1 MNSESIQSQYGL
13 WKVESHPGAIEYS
26 NSVMSEI
33 AAYAEDGFNRLTRG
47 GIEEGGILL
56 GSRNGMSIRIEAWR
70 PIACEHARGPSFL
83 LSPKDETA
91 LGKLLKDCKTDPELK
106 GYEALGYFHSH
117 TRTEICLTDED
128 LQFYDR
134 YFEYRWQVAL
144 VLKPRRHDHVRA
156 GFFVRE
162 LAGKVRTGSSFLEF
176 SIEAAKTYIA
186 PQKQNVRISVAAA
199 QPAPVPVP
207 VPVPVQ
213 APSPERKAR
222 RIQSPFSPKWLSLIA
237 AMLMLL
243 TAARIL
249 KVKWENDPTPVLPV
263 KVVDQFGTLQ
273 IEWDRTNK
281 HVMEADS
288 AEIVIGDGKENT
300 QKSLDRETV
309 RQGAFRY
316 VRNSEDVR
324 IQITFFSGGKP
335 TAMEISRFVGL
346 KVPLPKDVI
355 PDRGVKQN
363 RELADENVRL
373 REALRKETTRVQ
385 RLERTVRNLQDRLG
399 IRRQ

>member
-26 NSVMSEI
+26 HSVMSEI
-33 AAYAEDGFNRLTRG
+33 AAYVEDGFNRLTRG
-47 GIEEGGILL
+47 GLEEGGILL
-56 GSRNGMSIRIEAWR
+56 GTRSGMAIRIEAWR

-83 LSPKDETA
+83 LSPNDENA
-91 LGKLLKDCKTDPELK
+91 LSKLLKECKTDPELK
-106 GYEALGYFHSH
+106 AYEALGWFHSH

-144 VLKPRRHDHVRA
+144 VLKPRRHEHVRA

-162 LAGKVRTGSSFLEF
+162 LAGRVRTGSSFLEF
-176 SIEAAKTYIA
+176 AIESAKPFVAQAKKNVPISI
-186 PQKQNVRISVAAA
+186 AAA
-199 QPAPVPVP
+199 QPAPVPLSAP
-207 VPVPVQ
+207 VPG
-213 APSPERKAR
+213 RKAR
-222 RIQSPFSPKWLSLIA
+222 RVQSPFSPKWLSLIA
-237 AMLMLL
+237 VLLMLL

-249 KVKWENDPTPVLPV
+249 KVKWDNEPPPVLPV
-263 KVVDQFGTLQ
+263 KVVDQLGTLQ

-281 HVMEADS
+281 QVMEADS
-288 AEIVIGDGKENT
+288 AEILIVDGTENI

-316 VRNSEDVR
+316 VRGSEDVR
-324 IQITFFSGGKP
+324 IQLTLFSGGKP
-335 TAMEISRFVGL
+335 TAMEISRFIGL
-346 KVPLPKDVI
+346 KGALAKDAV
-355 PDRGVKQN
+355 PDRAGKPN
-363 RELADENVRL
+363 RDVAEENVRL
-373 REALRKETTRVQ
+373 REALRKETVRVQ